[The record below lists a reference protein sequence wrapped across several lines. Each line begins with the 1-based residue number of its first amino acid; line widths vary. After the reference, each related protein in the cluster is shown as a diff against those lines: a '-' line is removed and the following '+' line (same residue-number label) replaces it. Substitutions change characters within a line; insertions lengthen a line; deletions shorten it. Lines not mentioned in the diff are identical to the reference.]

1 VKRQYSIV
9 LAPQPE
15 GGYTVTSPDM
25 LSLVTEGDT
34 REEAIA
40 MALDC
45 AQLLI
50 LTYLDSNEDIP
61 DGGGQAEI
69 ATIEVDLDALR
80 QQLAAE
86 REQVT
91 A

>member
-1 VKRQYSIV
+1 MKRRYSIV
-9 LAPQPE
+9 LTPE
-15 GGYTVTSPDM
+15 PDGSAYNVTSPDIPD
-25 LSLVTEGDT
+25 LITFGTT

-45 AQLLI
+45 AEALI
-50 LTYLDSNEDIP
+50 LTYLDLGEDIP
-61 DGGGQAEI
+61 DEGGQAEI

-80 QQLAAE
+80 AQLEAEKAAI
-86 REQVT
+86 